1 LTEKYDL
8 PVYPVV
14 IYSHNSPRFGEPNQY
29 EVSFHDRMV
38 LRFEYTVV
46 QLNLLSWR
54 DFVDSNNPVASAL
67 MARMRVSKEERPKV
81 KLECLRLLSRLEL
94 DPARSTLIGGFIDSY
109 LKLTKQE
116 MKQYERE
123 FAELTPTER
132 EATMALVS
140 SWEQKGIELGIERG
154 IERGIE
160 QGKNEVIVRQI
171 RHRFG

>member
-1 LTEKYDL
+1 MAK
-8 PVYPVV
+8 
-14 IYSHNSPRFGEPNQY
+14 NSKRLFMG
-29 EVSFHDRMV
+29 HLDAIA
-38 LRFEYTVV
+38 L
-46 QLNLLSWR
+46 
-54 DFVDSNNPVASAL
+54 SNNPVASAL

-94 DPARSTLIGGFIDSY
+94 DPARSKLIGGFIDSY

-123 FAELTPTER
+123 FTELTPTER

-160 QGKNEVIVRQI
+160 EFGKAFEQRTYGTAGGLLAGIGRMSCLHVGDAGCAGAVE
-171 RHRFG
+171 FYA